1 MGRNSTLALAI
12 AFALAAAGAMGA
24 QSPPRPGWEEGW
36 HVVRPGD
43 TLEGL
48 AARWLGSSQH
58 WRELARLNPDIPN
71 PDFIRP
77 GQRIRI
83 WIARPSAEPN
93 AQVETI
99 AGKVDERPQPVPWR
113 PAGRGDLLLERDGLR
128 TFERGSTRLRFED
141 GSAVTLTE
149 NSLVFIRRQDATR
162 DAPAPRR
169 EIEIEVGQA
178 DLEAPAVPGRA
189 PQIDIVLGEA
199 RGRASASSGP
209 LHARSSAERGG
220 SSRLMIYRGAGE
232 VAAAGERVELPEGTG
247 TSIEPKRPPTPPEP
261 LLAAPE
267 LATPADG
274 APLGRDYPVLAWRAV
289 AGAAAY
295 TVEVCADRE
304 CAELVERAR
313 LDDGLTYR
321 LGETL
326 AGPSF
331 WRVTAT
337 SASGLDGYPSPA
349 RRFEPVE
356 SLGPPLPTLSILDSS
371 GAEVAEGACLDAP
384 PRVEITAL
392 DRYGAPLA
400 SARVVDGR
408 ELAAGEPT
416 FGATRPWRVAALAR
430 DTAGRTVISP
440 ERGFVLDLAA
450 PAVELPS
457 AAAGNARSFWS
468 VAKRSVA
475 SLCAAG
481 LEASPD
487 GAAWTAI
494 PCSAGAAVE
503 PLAFPL
509 AGDSARL
516 LLRAGSSVRI
526 GDRLL
531 RQPGETVELPITE
544 LGCGLA
550 LVRVEIVGDP
560 RRGGAAALAV
570 TVGDRAGRETRRLW
584 ALEAL

>member
-1 MGRNSTLALAI
+1 MGRISTLAI
-12 AFALAAAGAMGA
+12 ALALAAAGAANA
-24 QSPPRPGWEEGW
+24 QSPPQPGWEEGW

-48 AARWLGSSQH
+48 AARWLGSSEH
-58 WRELARLNPDIPN
+58 WRELARLNPDILN

-93 AQVETI
+93 AQVETV

-149 NSLVFIRRQDATR
+149 NSLVFIRRQDAPR
-162 DAPAPRR
+162 EAPAPRR

-178 DLEAPAVPGRA
+178 DLEAPAVAGRA
-189 PQIDIVLGEA
+189 PQIDIVLGDA
-199 RGRASASSGP
+199 RGRATASSGP
-209 LHARSSAERGG
+209 LHARSSAERDG

-247 TSIEPKRPPTPPEP
+247 TSVEPKQPPKPPEP

-274 APLGRDYPVLAWRAV
+274 APLGLDYPVLAWRAV
-289 AGAAAY
+289 EGAASY
-295 TVEVCADRE
+295 TVEVCADRD

-313 LDDGLTYR
+313 LDEGLTYR
-321 LGETL
+321 LGEAP
-326 AGPSF
+326 AGALF

-337 SASGLDGYPSPA
+337 SPSGLDGYPASA
-349 RRFEPVE
+349 RRFEPVG
-356 SLGPPLPTLSILDSS
+356 SLGPPVPALALLDAA
-371 GAEVAEGACLDAP
+371 GAEVAEGACLAEP

-400 SARVVDGR
+400 SARVVDDR
-408 ELAAGEPT
+408 ELATGEPA
-416 FGATRPWRVAALAR
+416 FGASRPWRIAALAR
-430 DTAGRTVISP
+430 DAAGRTATSP

-457 AAAGNARSFWS
+457 SAAGNERSFWS

-481 LEASPD
+481 LEASLD
-487 GAAWTAI
+487 GSTWTTL
-494 PCSAGAAVE
+494 PCSAGAAAE
-503 PLAFPL
+503 PLPIPL
-509 AGDSARL
+509 AGDGARL
-516 LLRAGSSVRI
+516 LLRAGTSVRL
-526 GDRLL
+526 GGRLL
-531 RQPGETVELPITE
+531 RRSGETVELPITE
-544 LGCGLA
+544 IGCGLA
-550 LVRVEIVGDP
+550 QVQVEIVGDP

-570 TVGDRAGRETRRLW
+570 TVGDLAGRETRRRW

>member
-1 MGRNSTLALAI
+1 MGRTSMLAIALALA
-12 AFALAAAGAMGA
+12 AGAAAA
-24 QSPPRPGWEEGW
+24 QSPPRPDWQEGW

-48 AARWLGSSQH
+48 AARWLGTSQH
-58 WRELARLNPDIPN
+58 WRELARLNPDILN

-83 WIARPSAEPN
+83 WVARPSAEPN
-93 AQVETI
+93 AQVETV

-113 PAGRGDLLLERDGLR
+113 PASRGDLLLERDGLR

-149 NSLVFIRRQDATR
+149 NSLVFIRRQDAPR

-178 DLEAPAVPGRA
+178 DLEAPAIPGRA
-189 PQIDIVLGEA
+189 PEIDIVLGDA

-209 LHARSSAERGG
+209 LHARSSAERDG

-247 TSIEPKRPPTPPEP
+247 TSVEPKQPPKPPEP

-274 APLGRDYPVLAWRAV
+274 APLGLDHPVLAWRAV

-295 TVEVCADRE
+295 TVEVCSDRD

-313 LDDGLTYR
+313 LDDGLAYR
-321 LGETL
+321 LGEVA
-326 AGPSF
+326 AGPRF

-349 RRFEPVE
+349 RKFEPVE
-356 SLGPPLPTLSILDSS
+356 SLGPPAPALALRDAT
-371 GAEVAEGACLDAP
+371 GAEVAEGACLAEP

-408 ELAAGEPT
+408 ELAGGEST
-416 FGATRPWRVAALAR
+416 FGGSRPWRIAALAR
-430 DTAGRTVISP
+430 DAAGRTATSA

-457 AAAGNARSFWS
+457 SLAGNERSFWS
-468 VAKRSVA
+468 VAKRSLS

-481 LEASPD
+481 LEASRD
-487 GAAWTAI
+487 GVTWTAT
-494 PCSAGAAVE
+494 PCSAGDDVE
-503 PLAFPL
+503 PLSLPL
-509 AGDSARL
+509 AGDRARL
-516 LLRAGSSVRI
+516 LLRAGASVRI

-531 RQPGETVELPITE
+531 RRPAETVELPITE
-544 LGCGLA
+544 IGCGLA
-550 LVRVEIVGDP
+550 QARVEIVADP
-560 RRGGAAALAV
+560 RRGGAAALVV
-570 TVGDRAGRETRRLW
+570 TVGDRAGRETRRRW